1 MQLSTFNFYQDT
13 LDVAKN
19 LLGTFLVHET
29 AAGTTI
35 GRIVETEAYLW
46 GDPACHAYRRKTPR
60 NAAMFGPPGFAYV
73 YQIYGLH
80 YCVNVVTAPE
90 GVGEAVLIR
99 ALEPLA
105 GIPLMQERRS
115 TTKLTDLC
123 KGPGRLVQAMGIT
136 KATNGMGMGEPP
148 FWVQPATAFPDWNQ
162 PFRMVTTTRIGITQ
176 GADLPYRFYM
186 DNNIFVSFPV
196 RKQAGEKI

>member
-1 MQLSTFNFYQDT
+1 MINFYGET
-13 LDVAKN
+13 LDLARD

-46 GDPACHAYRRKTPR
+46 GDPACHAYRRQTAR
-60 NAAMFGPPGFAYV
+60 NAVMFGPPGRAYV

-80 YCVNVVTAPE
+80 YCVNLVTGPE

-105 GIPLMQERRS
+105 GLELMQQRRGTS
-115 TTKLTDLC
+115 RLADLC

-136 KATNGMGMGEPP
+136 KAMNGMSMREPP
-148 FWVQPATAFPDWNQ
+148 FCIRPGTDFPGWNK
-162 PFRMVTTTRIGITQ
+162 PFGTVTTTRIGITQ
-176 GADLPYRFYM
+176 GADLPYRFHM
-186 DNNIFVSFPV
+186 ENNFFVSFPA
-196 RKQAGEKI
+196 RKGALQKK